1 MSGGGPRQVSTV
13 PAAAPQTLAKRLSA
27 GPEIR
32 QPAAANE
39 NERTGGRQR
48 RALVALAFAV
58 AAVSAG
64 LTLTRFLA

>member
-1 MSGGGPRQVSTV
+1 MSGGGPRQVSTA

-39 NERTGGRQR
+39 NERPDRRQR
-48 RALVALAFAV
+48 RALVALAL
-58 AAVSAG
+58 AAVSTG
-64 LTLTRFLA
+64 LALGRFLA